1 MTRTGP
7 VLSGPAGRQEEQTM
21 ADNTDKVEGNVDGH
35 FYVDSNCI
43 DCDLCR
49 QTAPDNFERN
59 EDEGYSYV
67 SKQPENEDEEQAC
80 RDAIEECPVEAIGDD
95 G

>member
-1 MTRTGP
+1 
-7 VLSGPAGRQEEQTM
+7 M
-21 ADNTDKVEGNVDGH
+21 ADNTDKVEGNVDGP

-49 QTAPDNFERN
+49 QTAPDNFDRN
-59 EDEGYSYV
+59 EDEGFSYV
-67 SKQPENEDEEQAC
+67 KKQPENEEEEEAC
-80 RDAIEECPVEAIGDD
+80 RDAMEECPVEAIGDD

>member
-1 MTRTGP
+1 
-7 VLSGPAGRQEEQTM
+7 M
-21 ADNTDKVEGNVDGH
+21 ADKSDKVATNVDGA

-49 QTAPDNFERN
+49 QTAPDNFDRD
-59 EDEGYSYV
+59 EDEGFSFVY
-67 SKQPENEDEEQAC
+67 KQPANADEEQAC
-80 RDAIEECPVEAIGDD
+80 RDAVDECPVEAIGDD

>member
-1 MTRTGP
+1 
-7 VLSGPAGRQEEQTM
+7 M
-21 ADNTDKVEGNVDGH
+21 ADKNDKVASNVDGA

-49 QTAPDNFERN
+49 QTAPDHFERN
-59 EDEGYSYV
+59 EADGYTYV
-67 SKQPENEDEEQAC
+67 YKQPERDEEIALC
-80 RDAIEECPVEAIGDD
+80 KEAMEECPVEAIGDD

>member
-1 MTRTGP
+1 
-7 VLSGPAGRQEEQTM
+7 M
-21 ADNTDKVEGNVDGH
+21 ADNTDKVTENVDGSW
-35 FYVDSNCI
+35 FVDTNCI

-59 EDEGYSYV
+59 EDEGYSYIH
-67 SKQPENEDEEQAC
+67 KQPESEDEVQAC
-80 RDAIEECPVEAIGDD
+80 QDAMEECPVEAIGDD

>member
-1 MTRTGP
+1 
-7 VLSGPAGRQEEQTM
+7 M
-21 ADNTDKVEGNVDGH
+21 ADNTDKVANNVDGD

-49 QTAPDNFERN
+49 QTAPDNFARN
-59 EDEGYSYV
+59 EDDGYSFV
-67 SKQPENEDEEQAC
+67 SKQPENDAERQAC
-80 RDAIEECPVEAIGDD
+80 LDAMEECPVEAIGDD

>member
-1 MTRTGP
+1 
-7 VLSGPAGRQEEQTM
+7 M
-21 ADNTDKVEGNVDGH
+21 ADNTDKVAGNVDGQ

-49 QTAPDNFERN
+49 QTAPDNFLRN
-59 EDEGYSYV
+59 EDDGYSYV
-67 SKQPENEDEEQAC
+67 SKQPESDEEQQAC
-80 RDAIEECPVEAIGDD
+80 LDAMEECPVEAIGDD

>member
-1 MTRTGP
+1 
-7 VLSGPAGRQEEQTM
+7 M
-21 ADNTDKVEGNVDGH
+21 ADNTEKVADNVDGPW
-35 FYVDSNCI
+35 YVDTNCI

-59 EDEGYSYV
+59 EDDGYSYIH
-67 SKQPENEDEEQAC
+67 KQPESEDEVQAC
-80 RDAIEECPVEAIGDD
+80 QDAMEECPVEAIGDD

>member
-1 MTRTGP
+1 
-7 VLSGPAGRQEEQTM
+7 M
-21 ADNTDKVEGNVDGH
+21 ADATSKVPGSAEGA

-49 QTAPDNFERN
+49 QTAPENFDRN
-59 EDEGYSYV
+59 EDEGFSFV
-67 SKQPENEDEEQAC
+67 KKQPENDEEEQAC
-80 RDAIEECPVEAIGDD
+80 RDAMEECPVEAIGDD

>member
-1 MTRTGP
+1 
-7 VLSGPAGRQEEQTM
+7 M
-21 ADNTDKVEGNVDGH
+21 ADNSDKVESNVDGE

-59 EDEGYSYV
+59 EDEGYSFVY
-67 SKQPENEDEEQAC
+67 KQPVNEEEKQAC
-80 RDAIEECPVEAIGDD
+80 VDAIDECPVDAIGDD